1 MDRRTANLIFSTALE
16 FISCALNELV
26 ETLLVSFEEG
36 RGRGI
41 HEGKGGCGLPCLDPE
56 VMAGY
61 SSVKSTSPVCPTRTS
76 ILFSLPNMLSYTE
89 TRASLY
95 LDPSIRDWVL
105 FPISLVMVRYTC

>member
-1 MDRRTANLIFSTALE
+1 MNWRTANLIFSTALE
-16 FISCALNELV
+16 FIPCTLNELV
-26 ETLLVSFEEG
+26 EILLVSFEEG

-41 HEGKGGCGLPCLDPE
+41 HEGKGGCGLPCLVE

-61 SSVKSTSPVCPTRTS
+61 SSVKSTSPVCPMRTS
-76 ILFSLPNMLSYTE
+76 ILFSLHNMLSYTE
-89 TRASLY
+89 IRASLY